1 MGISNP
7 RPLNSL
13 MVDVPPSWRWARLDE
28 ICNGVFD
35 CPHTTPKLVVNSD
48 YLVVRTQDI
57 LTGIFRHESAG
68 RVSADTYMDRIQR
81 AEPVADDLLYSR
93 EGTYFGIAAEVPKN
107 VKVCLG
113 QRMMLIRPKRELINS
128 RYLRYWLNSPLMS
141 GYIYGY
147 RDGSVA
153 ERLNLPV
160 VRGLPVA
167 LPPLQTQHVIAGI
180 LGALDDKIELNRR
193 MNATLESMAR
203 AVFQELVKDE
213 GGEEKLIGDVV
224 TIVGGSTPSTAN
236 LAFWDGGDIHW
247 ATPKDLAPLQSPF
260 LLDTNSR
267 ITALGLQEISSG
279 LLPVGTVL
287 LSSRAPIGYL
297 AIAQIPTAI
306 NQGFIAIKCTTEVPN
321 YFVVNWLKA
330 NMEEIIGRAN
340 GTTFLEISKSNFR
353 PMKIV
358 IPPPERMK
366 VFIEVVEP
374 LYQKI
379 VANLKESRTLANL
392 RDSLLPKLMR
402 GEVRVK

>member
-1 MGISNP
+1 
-7 RPLNSL
+7 